1 MAIAAAAADAAA
13 AVKALSSED
22 EARLLGFVRSCS
34 GCRDAMAVLC
44 KAKKI
49 AVDYKLILIAA
60 KPQSSIGKK
69 NLFLFFLTSSQFA
82 AVAGVKIFKSFLI
95 IYTRISVKC
104 DAA

>member
-1 MAIAAAAADAAA
+1 MAG
-13 AVKALSSED
+13 LW
-22 EARLLGFVRSCS
+22 
-34 GCRDAMAVLC
+34 

-60 KPQSSIGKK
+60 KPDTTEFHWQK

-95 IYTRISVKC
+95 IYTRISVKW